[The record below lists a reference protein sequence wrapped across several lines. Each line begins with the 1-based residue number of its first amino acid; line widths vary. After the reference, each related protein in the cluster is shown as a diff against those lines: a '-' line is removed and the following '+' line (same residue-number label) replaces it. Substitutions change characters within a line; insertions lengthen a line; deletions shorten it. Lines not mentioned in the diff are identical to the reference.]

1 MKTEIDINKVN
12 QLNIFNKLINDNWD
26 LIDNNR
32 ELFND
37 IHDLY
42 PNKIFT
48 QEGYDELVILIESA
62 IGKDS

>member
-12 QLNIFNKLINDNWD
+12 QLNIFNKLINDNRD